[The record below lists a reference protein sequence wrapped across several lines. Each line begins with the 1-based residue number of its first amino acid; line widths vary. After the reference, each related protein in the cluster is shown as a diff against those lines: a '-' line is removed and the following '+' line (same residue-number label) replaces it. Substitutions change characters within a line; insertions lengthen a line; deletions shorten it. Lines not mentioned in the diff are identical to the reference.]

1 MGTFSTVEP
10 TNVAGWSE
18 EVSGEIVS
26 MYNQGKYGYAYYSKC
41 AVTRLSD
48 NSICVRIK
56 MYSNAIMG
64 WGAGNKA
71 AYIPWGSNGTE
82 NEFGPS
88 EAYNYGSGYYLAATY
103 YYTLPSTYTGATVT
117 AGMTSG
123 HRPTTANSPV
133 TLAVPEPVGDA
144 LYLKLG
150 GVWKPAQIKV
160 KVGGVWRDAVAKI
173 KVGGTWK

>member
-1 MGTFSTVEP
+1 MGTFSTAEP

-48 NSICVRIK
+48 NSVCVRIK

-64 WGAGNKA
+64 WGAANKA
-71 AYIPWGSNGTE
+71 AYHPLGQQRHGKRVRPERSVQLRQRLL
-82 NEFGPS
+82 S
-88 EAYNYGSGYYLAATY
+88 CRYLLLHASVNVY
-103 YYTLPSTYTGATVT
+103 RRDGDC
-117 AGMTSG
+117 GMTSG

-133 TLAVPEPVGDA
+133 TLAVPESVGDV
-144 LYLKLG
+144 LYFKT
-150 GVWKPAQIKV
+150 
-160 KVGGVWRDAVAKI
+160 
-173 KVGGTWK
+173 GGTWKQAMLYRKGGTWKNAPAKFKAGGIWK

>member
-1 MGTFSTVEP
+1 MGTFSTAEP

-64 WGAGNKA
+64 WGAANKA

-88 EAYNYGSGYYLAATY
+88 EAYNYGSGYYLAP
-103 YYTLPSTYTGATVT
+103 LI
-117 AGMTSG
+117 
-123 HRPTTANSPV
+123 TTRFRQRI
-133 TLAVPEPVGDA
+133 
-144 LYLKLG
+144 
-150 GVWKPAQIKV
+150 PA
-160 KVGGVWRDAVAKI
+160 RR
-173 KVGGTWK
+173 